1 MLRAPQAVA
10 DVVKSALPAVS
21 DEVTS
26 ATTRMQA
33 LYDAHAKAVYRFLL
47 RLTFGERQAAEDLT
61 QETMLRAWRNIDGLH
76 ANIDTLRPWLLTV
89 ARRVAIDAGRAK
101 RARPTEVGVFDF
113 STVPSLDDAID
124 RMLGAETIK
133 QALAQLSPEHCSV
146 IVEVY
151 YNDCSEAEAAKR
163 LGIPTG
169 TVKSR
174 AYHALRNLRRAL
186 GSRSA
191 LR

>member
-1 MLRAPQAVA
+1 MVRAP
-10 DVVKSALPAVS
+10 SSLPAHVN
-21 DEVTS
+21 V
-26 ATTRMQA
+26 AATRMHA
-33 LYDAHAKAVYRFLL
+33 LHDAHAKAVYRFLL

-61 QETMLRAWRNIDGLH
+61 QETMLRAWRKIDGL
-76 ANIDTLRPWLLTV
+76 NTDISTLRPWLLTV

-101 RARPTEVGVFDF
+101 QARPTEIGAIDLAVL
-113 STVPSLDDAID
+113 PSSDDAID
-124 RMLGAETIK
+124 RMLGAEIIG
-133 QALAQLSPEHCSV
+133 QALAQLTPEHRSV
-146 IVEVY
+146 IIEVY
-151 YNDCSEAEAAKR
+151 YGGRSAAEAGEI

-174 AYHALRNLRRAL
+174 TYHALRILRAVL